1 MNIKIEDIAER
12 EEEEEEGNEEDT
24 MKLYVGKT
32 FHNWDYV
39 VNFMKKYAITKGHG
53 VRIGGEG
60 KVDKIT
66 QEITNKHTYEI
77 MEEIRFLTI
86 VTKADITIQY
96 QIIREKFKIRI
107 HRPDLYNAISKFYLE
122 LTPGEADVKILL
134 KRLYKKKIEDYQW
147 VVSMKLDPITSSL
160 THFFWMSL
168 E

>member
-66 QEITNKHTYEI
+66 QEITNKHTC
-77 MEEIRFLTI
+77 
-86 VTKADITIQY
+86 ITMLKKLSPNHRKDKLQLNVH
-96 QIIREKFKIRI
+96 RE
-107 HRPDLYNAISKFYLE
+107 
-122 LTPGEADVKILL
+122 
-134 KRLYKKKIEDYQW
+134 
-147 VVSMKLDPITSSL
+147 
-160 THFFWMSL
+160 
-168 E
+168 